1 MPISKINTFGIADN
15 AVISSKIAQDIVL
28 AEDIAN
34 NAVTVNE
41 LANNA
46 VTSAKIVDGTIIT
59 TDLADDAV
67 TTVKILDGNVTTA
80 KIANDAVTVDKI
92 ADNAVTL
99 GTHTTGNYMSNV
111 TAGTGISVSHTQ
123 GEGSNATI
131 SLSGGTLVSND
142 SVTLGTHT
150 TGNYIGK
157 MFPTTGTNAI
167 KLTAGGPGDGGGPPF
182 SSSGTGEGSDVEL
195 KLSSTNDIFTNQMMK
210 AGQFVEM
217 HTFVG
222 SYVSGTNDFYLD
234 ISSANSFKVTL
245 SQNSDILFANVPAG
259 LSDTQ
264 VWTLTIQQGS
274 GPYTVVYPTN
284 VHWPGGIKPTLS
296 TANGAIDQFVF
307 LKTGSSSNIYGFTVG
322 QDIKAPAS
330 P

>member
-1 MPISKINTFGIADN
+1 MPISKINTSGIADN

-34 NAVTVNE
+34 NAITVNE

-46 VTSAKIVDGTIIT
+46 VT
-59 TDLADDAV
+59 TD
-67 TTVKILDGNVTTA
+67 KILDGTIVTA
-80 KIANDAVTVDKI
+80 DLANDCVTIDKLANNSVGTDQIVDNSI
-92 ADNAVTL
+92 TL

-111 TAGTGISVSHTQ
+111 TAGSGISITHTQ
-123 GEGSNATI
+123 GEGSDATI

-150 TGNYIGK
+150 TGEYIYRINT
-157 MFPTTGTNAI
+157 TTGTNAI
-167 KLTAGGPGDGGGPPF
+167 RVYQYGGGPILQNTNSEAF
-182 SSSGTGEGSDVEL
+182 NAELRLSSSE
-195 KLSSTNDIFTNQMMK
+195 NIFTGQMMK

-245 SQNSDILFANVPAG
+245 SQDSDILFANVPTG

-274 GPYTVVYPTN
+274 SNYSVVYPTN
-284 VHWPGGIKPTLS
+284 VHWPNGQKPTLS
-296 TANGAIDQFVF
+296 SASGAIDQFVF
-307 LKTGSSSNIYGFTVG
+307 LKTGSTGSGGAIYGFTVG

>member
-15 AVISSKIAQDIVL
+15 AVISSKIAQDVIL
-28 AEDIAN
+28 AEDIDA

-46 VTSAKIVDGTIIT
+46 VTTDKILDGTIIT

-67 TTVKILDGNVTTA
+67 ETIKIKDLNVTT
-80 KIANDAVTVDKI
+80 DKI
-92 ADNAVTL
+92 NDGAITTAKLDSNAVTL

-111 TAGTGISVSHTQ
+111 TAGTGISISHTP
-123 GEGSNATI
+123 GEGSTATI

-150 TGNYIGK
+150 TGEYIYRLNT
-157 MFPTTGTNAI
+157 TTGTNAI
-167 KLTAGGPGDGGGPPF
+167 RVYQYGGGPIF
-182 SSSGTGEGSDVEL
+182 TNTNSEGFNAELRLSSSET
-195 KLSSTNDIFTNQMMK
+195 IFTNQMMK

>member
-46 VTSAKIVDGTIIT
+46 VTTDKILDGTIIT

-80 KIANDAVTVDKI
+80 KINDGAITTAKLDS
-92 ADNAVTL
+92 NAVTL

-111 TAGTGISVSHTQ
+111 TAGTGISITHTQ
-123 GEGSNATI
+123 GEGSSAAI
-131 SLSGGTLVSND
+131 AIDHSAGFLVAND
-142 SVTLGTHT
+142 TVRMGTHT
-150 TGNYIGK
+150 IGQ
-157 MFPTTGTNAI
+157 FTQEVNTVSY
-167 KLTAGGPGDGGGPPF
+167 TAGSQYHPIAIGTSTQFSGDAYNYTLSLDMSNDF
-182 SSSGTGEGSDVEL
+182 SF
-195 KLSSTNDIFTNQMMK
+195 LSQVK
-210 AGQFVEM
+210 AQ
-217 HTFVG
+217 
-222 SYVSGTNDFYLD
+222 SYVDVHTPVMNFPPGSNDYYCNVD
-234 ISSANSFKVTL
+234 VANSFKATL
-245 SQNSDILFANVPAG
+245 TQNSDILFQSYTTSA
-259 LSDTQ
+259 TETMI
-264 VWTLTIQQGS
+264 WTLTIQQGS
-274 GPYTVVYPTN
+274 GPYTVTYPTN

-307 LKTGSSSNIYGFTVG
+307 MKTGGSSNIYGFTVG

>member
-1 MPISKINTFGIADN
+1 MPTIKLITS
-15 AVISSKIAQDIVL
+15 
-28 AEDIAN
+28 IAN
-34 NAVTVNE
+34 N
-41 LANNA
+41 
-46 VTSAKIVDGTIIT
+46 SVDLT
-59 TDLADDAV
+59 
-67 TTVKILDGNVTTA
+67 
-80 KIANDAVTVDKI
+80 
-92 ADNAVTL
+92 
-99 GTHTTGNYMSNV
+99 THTTGNYV
-111 TAGTGISVSHTQ
+111 
-123 GEGSNATI
+123 ATLN
-131 SLSGGTLVSND
+131 S
-142 SVTLGTHT
+142 
-150 TGNYIGK
+150 
-157 MFPTTGTNAI
+157 TTGTNAI
-167 KLTAGGPGDGGGPPF
+167 QLNAYSGGPAI
-182 SSSGTGEGSDVEL
+182 SNSGEGSDLEL

-274 GPYTVVYPTN
+274 GPYIVVYPTN

>member
-15 AVISSKIAQDIVL
+15 AVISSKIAQDVIL
-28 AEDIAN
+28 AEDIDA

-46 VTSAKIVDGTIIT
+46 VTTDKILDGTIIT

-67 TTVKILDGNVTTA
+67 ETIKIKDLNVTTA
-80 KIANDAVTVDKI
+80 KINNGAITTAKLDS
-92 ADNAVTL
+92 NAVTL

-111 TAGTGISVSHTQ
+111 TAGTGISISHTP
-123 GEGSNATI
+123 GEGSTATI

-150 TGNYIGK
+150 TGEYIYRINT
-157 MFPTTGTNAI
+157 TTGTNAI
-167 KLTAGGPGDGGGPPF
+167 SVHQYGGGPVF
-182 SSSGTGEGSDVEL
+182 TNTNSEAFNAEL
-195 KLSSTNDIFTNQMMK
+195 RLSSTSDIFTNQMIK

-217 HTFVG
+217 HSLVG
-222 SYVSGTNDFYLD
+222 YTSGTNDFSLD
-234 ISSANSFKVTL
+234 VSSNNSFKVTL
-245 SQNSDILFANVPAG
+245 SQNSDILFTGVPTG

-264 VWTLTIQQGS
+264 VWTITIQQGS

>member
-15 AVISSKIAQDIVL
+15 AVISSKIAQDVIL
-28 AEDIAN
+28 AEDIDA

-59 TDLADDAV
+59 TDLANDAV
-67 TTVKILDGNVTTA
+67 ETINIKDLNVTTA
-80 KIANDAVTVDKI
+80 KIEDNAITVDKI
-92 ADNAVTL
+92 GDNAVTL

-111 TAGTGISVSHTQ
+111 TAGTGISISHTP
-123 GEGSNATI
+123 GEGSTATI

-150 TGNYIGK
+150 TGEYIYRINS
-157 MFPTTGTNAI
+157 TTGTNAI
-167 KLTAGGPGDGGGPPF
+167 SVYGFGGGPVF
-182 SSSGTGEGSDVEL
+182 TNTNSEAFNAEL
-195 KLSSTNDIFTNQMMK
+195 RLSSTSDIFTNQMIK

-217 HTFVG
+217 HSFVG
-222 SYVSGTNDFYLD
+222 YTSGTNDFSLD
-234 ISSANSFKVTL
+234 VSSNNSFKVTL

-296 TANGAIDQFVF
+296 SANGAIDQFVF

>member
-46 VTSAKIVDGTIIT
+46 VTTDKILDGTIIT

-111 TAGTGISVSHTQ
+111 TAGTGISISHTP
-123 GEGSNATI
+123 GEGSTATI

-150 TGNYIGK
+150 TGEYIYRINS
-157 MFPTTGTNAI
+157 TTGTNAI
-167 KLTAGGPGDGGGPPF
+167 SVFQFGGGPIF
-182 SSSGTGEGSDVEL
+182 QNTNSEAFNAEL
-195 KLSSTNDIFTNQMMK
+195 RLSSNDNIFTNQMIK
-210 AGQFVEM
+210 AGQFVET
-217 HTFVG
+217 HSLV
-222 SYVSGTNDFYLD
+222 SYSSGTNDFSLD
-234 ISSANSFKVTL
+234 VSSNNSFKVILT
-245 SQNSDILFANVPAG
+245 QNSDILFTNVPTG

-274 GPYTVVYPTN
+274 SNYSVVYPTN
-284 VHWPGGIKPTLS
+284 VHWPNGQKPTLS
-296 TANGAIDQFVF
+296 SASGAIDQFVF
-307 LKTGSSSNIYGFTVG
+307 LKTGSTGSGGAIYGFTVG

>member
-28 AEDIAN
+28 AEDIGTN
-34 NAVTVNE
+34 QVTINE
-41 LANNA
+41 LAPNA

-67 TTVKILDGNVTTA
+67 ETIKIKDLNVTTA
-80 KIANDAVTVDKI
+80 KIADANVTNTKI
-92 ADNAVTL
+92 AANAVTL
-99 GTHTTGNYMSNV
+99 GTQTTGNYMSNV

-150 TGNYIGK
+150 TGNY
-157 MFPTTGTNAI
+157 MSNV
-167 KLTAGGPGDGGGPPF
+167 TAG
-182 SSSGTGEGSDVEL
+182 TGISISHTQSEGSTATISINQPLVDVHQ
-195 KLSSTNDIFTNQMMK
+195 S
-210 AGQFVEM
+210 V
-217 HTFVG
+217 
-222 SYVSGTNDFYLD
+222 SYTSGTNDFSLNL
-234 ISSANSFKVTL
+234 SNANSFTITL
-245 SQNSDILFANVPAG
+245 TQNSDIIFTNVPTSTAETF
-259 LSDTQ
+259 L
-264 VWTLTIQQGS
+264 WTITIIQGS
-274 GPYTVVYPTN
+274 SNYSVVYPTN
-284 VHWPGGIKPTLS
+284 VHWPNGQKPTLS
-296 TANGAIDQFVF
+296 SASGAIDQFVF
-307 LKTGSSSNIYGFTVG
+307 MKSGATGNGGNIYGFTVG

>member
-15 AVISSKIAQDIVL
+15 AVISSKIAQDVIL
-28 AEDIAN
+28 AEDIDA

-59 TDLADDAV
+59 TDLANDAV
-67 TTVKILDGNVTTA
+67 ETINIKDLNVTTA
-80 KIANDAVTVDKI
+80 KINDGAITTAKLDS
-92 ADNAVTL
+92 NAVTL

-111 TAGTGISVSHTQ
+111 TAGTGISISHTP
-123 GEGSNATI
+123 GEGSTATI
-131 SLSGGTLVSND
+131 SISGGSLVSND

-150 TGNYIGK
+150 TGEYIYRLNT
-157 MFPTTGTNAI
+157 TTGTNAI
-167 KLTAGGPGDGGGPPF
+167 RVHQYGGGPVFPNTNSEAF
-182 SSSGTGEGSDVEL
+182 NAELRLSSSE
-195 KLSSTNDIFTNQMMK
+195 DIFTNQMMK

>member
-46 VTSAKIVDGTIIT
+46 VTTDKILDGTIIT

-99 GTHTTGNYMSNV
+99 GTHTTGNYMLNIQAAGGSNGL
-111 TAGTGISVSHTQ
+111 TITHTQ
-123 GEGSNATI
+123 GEGSTAIINYSPA
-131 SLSGGTLVSND
+131 ND
-142 SVTLGTHT
+142 SITLGTHT
-150 TGNYIGK
+150 TGNYVATLNS
-157 MFPTTGTNAI
+157 TTGTNAI
-167 KLTAGGPGDGGGPPF
+167 QLNAYSGGPAI
-182 SSSGTGEGSDVEL
+182 SNSGEGSDLEL
-195 KLSSTNDIFTNQMMK
+195 KLSSTNDIFTNQMIK

-217 HTFVG
+217 HSFVG
-222 SYVSGTNDFYLD
+222 YTSGTNDFSLD
-234 ISSANSFKVTL
+234 VSSNNSFKVTL

-264 VWTLTIQQGS
+264 VWTITIQQGS

-296 TANGAIDQFVF
+296 AANGAIDQFVF

>member
-46 VTSAKIVDGTIIT
+46 VTTDKILDGTIIT

-67 TTVKILDGNVTTA
+67 ETIKIKDLNVTTA
-80 KIANDAVTVDKI
+80 KINNGAITTAKLDS
-92 ADNAVTL
+92 NAVTL

-111 TAGTGISVSHTQ
+111 TAGTGISISHTP
-123 GEGSNATI
+123 GEGSTATI
-131 SLSGGTLVSND
+131 SISGGSLVSND

-150 TGNYIGK
+150 TGNYIRK

-167 KLTAGGPGDGGGPPF
+167 KLTAGGPGDGNGPPF
-182 SSSGTGEGSDVEL
+182 GSSGTGEGSEVEL
-195 KLSSTNDIFTNQMMK
+195 KLSNADDIFTNQMIK
-210 AGQFVEM
+210 AGQFVET
-217 HTFVG
+217 HSLV
-222 SYVSGTNDFYLD
+222 SYSSGTNDFSLD
-234 ISSANSFKVTL
+234 VSSSNSFKVILT
-245 SQNSDILFANVPAG
+245 QNSDILFANVPTG

-264 VWTLTIQQGS
+264 VWTITIQQGS

-307 LKTGSSSNIYGFTVG
+307 LKV
-322 QDIKAPAS
+322 
-330 P
+330 

>member
-15 AVISSKIAQDIVL
+15 AVISSKIAQDIVV

-59 TDLADDAV
+59 TDLANDAV
-67 TTVKILDGNVTTA
+67 ETIKIKDLNVTTA
-80 KIANDAVTVDKI
+80 KIADANVTNTKI
-92 ADNAVTL
+92 AANAVTL
-99 GTHTTGNYMSNV
+99 GTQTTGNYMSNV
-111 TAGTGISVSHTQ
+111 TAGSGISITHTP
-123 GEGSNATI
+123 GEGSSATI
-131 SLSGGTLVSND
+131 SLSGGTLVSTD

-150 TGNYIGK
+150 TGNYVATLNT
-157 MFPTTGTNAI
+157 TTGTNAI
-167 KLTAGGPGDGGGPPF
+167 QLNAYSGGPNV
-182 SSSGTGEGSDVEL
+182 SNSGESADLEL
-195 KLSSTNDIFTNQMMK
+195 RLSTSNDIFTNQMIK

-217 HTFVG
+217 HSLV
-222 SYVSGTNDFYLD
+222 SYSSGTNDFSLNV
-234 ISSANSFKVTL
+234 SSNNSFKVVL
-245 SQNSDILFANVPAG
+245 SQNSDILFTGVPTG

-284 VHWPGGIKPTLS
+284 VHWPGGQKPTLS
-296 TANGAIDQFVF
+296 STNGAIDQFVF
-307 LKTGSSSNIYGFTVG
+307 LKTGNSSNIYGFTVG
-322 QDIKAPAS
+322 QDIKAPPS

>member
-15 AVISSKIAQDIVL
+15 AVISSKIAQDVIL
-28 AEDIAN
+28 AEDIDA

-59 TDLADDAV
+59 TDLANDAV
-67 TTVKILDGNVTTA
+67 ETINIKDLNVTTA
-80 KIANDAVTVDKI
+80 KIEDNAITVDKI
-92 ADNAVTL
+92 ANNAVTL
-99 GTHTTGNYMSNV
+99 GTHTTGNYVSNV

-150 TGNYIGK
+150 TGNYVATLNS
-157 MFPTTGTNAI
+157 TTGTNAI
-167 KLTAGGPGDGGGPPF
+167 QLNAYSGGPAI
-182 SSSGTGEGSDVEL
+182 SNSGEGSDLEL
-195 KLSSTNDIFTNQMMK
+195 KLSSSNNIFTNQQIK
-210 AGQFVEM
+210 AGRFVEM
-217 HTFVG
+217 HNFVG

-245 SQNSDILFANVPAG
+245 SQNSDILFANVPVG

>member
-150 TGNYIGK
+150 TGNYVATLNS
-157 MFPTTGTNAI
+157 TTGTNAI
-167 KLTAGGPGDGGGPPF
+167 QLNAYSGGPAI
-182 SSSGTGEGSDVEL
+182 SNSGEGSDLEL